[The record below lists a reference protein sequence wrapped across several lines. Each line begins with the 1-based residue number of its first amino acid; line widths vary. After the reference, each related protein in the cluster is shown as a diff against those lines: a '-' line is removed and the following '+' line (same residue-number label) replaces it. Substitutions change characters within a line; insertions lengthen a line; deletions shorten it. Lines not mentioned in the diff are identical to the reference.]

1 MKLARAVIVA
11 MGIMG
16 SAGLTYQA
24 GINTGL
30 WGEHAEI
37 VHSSHPEFVVA
48 RDLTDLR
55 HKIAAANGEG
65 KTVMVD
71 LYADWCVACK
81 EFEKY
86 TFPDEKVVSALSNTV
101 WMQMDLT
108 DNTPE
113 RQEIFDTFN
122 VLGLPTILFFD
133 ANGDELAKARVTGFM
148 KADAFARHVNEWLN
162 DAPVTRDSKHEP
174 GN

>member
-1 MKLARAVIVA
+1 
-11 MGIMG
+11 
-16 SAGLTYQA
+16 
-24 GINTGL
+24 
-30 WGEHAEI
+30 
-37 VHSSHPEFVVA
+37 
-48 RDLTDLR
+48 
-55 HKIAAANGEG
+55 
-65 KTVMVD
+65 MV
-71 LYADWCVACK
+71 
-81 EFEKY
+81 
-86 TFPDEKVVSALSNTV
+86 TALSNTV

-133 ANGDELAKARVTGFM
+133 ANGDELTKARVTGFM